1 MSDDTYA
8 TTPMKDKNVRAWKR
22 ERSYEEPKFL
32 PGYAFYRAMFRLKN
46 WQPKICEYDGAIPVN
61 APVDPVFQGKQEAVY
76 SWCYLS
82 LQIV

>member
-32 PGYAFYRAMFRLKN
+32 PGYAFYRGMFRLKI
-46 WQPKICEYDGAIPVN
+46 WQHKICECDEAIPFN
-61 APVDPVFQGKQEAVY
+61 APIDPLFQGKREAVY
-76 SWCYLS
+76 SWCYLF
-82 LQIV
+82 LQFV